1 MRRLNTINAVYQW
14 INQTCGAIKE
24 IKITKKEEKILDNFS
39 AKVKK
44 FEQSKKIT
52 EIISALPLALFEM
65 IFVMIIFLLIKFLA
79 QEDSINS
86 LPALSL
92 YVVAFVRLLPIVAR
106 FGTNISMLRSFSP
119 SVKLLN
125 QEIKKLEKYSIQN
138 EISQKLEQ
146 DLVKF
151 EKI

>member
-1 MRRLNTINAVYQW
+1 MV
-14 INQTCGAIKE
+14 
-24 IKITKKEEKILDNFS
+24 
-39 AKVKK
+39 
-44 FEQSKKIT
+44 
-52 EIISALPLALFEM
+52 
-65 IFVMIIFLLIKFLA
+65 
-79 QEDSINS
+79 QEDSISS

-106 FGTNISMLRSFSP
+106 FGTNISMLRFFSP

-151 EKI
+151 DKNFELKIYPSDTKTVIKIFLRTLILK